1 MSDDLLIT
9 PGSRK
14 MEFKDSSANIDAKIE
29 TDASGNLKITNAGG
43 DIEIGDTSSDVFI
56 GDGTNNI
63 DIVFE
68 QSGEIRG
75 TSGVTLTLGASGSNV
90 AMATDLSLGG
100 NDLTNV
106 GNLTMTGNLTV
117 TGNIDTV
124 SATDL
129 DVTDKT
135 ITVGVGQ
142 TEAASSNSGLL
153 VAGPST
159 QPSFLWNE
167 GNNRWAMN
175 YGVNVSGHVLAT
187 NNVYANGTEGF
198 VFGASTSEGEYIRRS
213 GNNIELVTGGSHRY
227 TFESGGN
234 LVFKTGYPVFN
245 NMGTLLEADIS
256 GWTVEEHDLMYWGW
270 TSSTGDYIY
279 IKSAGNGT
287 TGHGIMAITDNGFFV
302 GRTNNETGAIADS
315 ATNPFTSI
323 AFKVDQ
329 SGNVTTSG
337 QATFSTINT
346 GQGATEVHLM
356 NQNVRT
362 TDNVTFNSVSGD
374 GSGLGSLNASN
385 LTSGTIS
392 VNRIN
397 MPSSGDWFS
406 GGIPIVA
413 TDGVMEIGR
422 YIDFH
427 NTDTTTADYDVRLD
441 ANTTNSLNVT
451 GVSTTDG
458 LRVEGNKV
466 FHAGNDGAGSGL
478 NADVLQGNGPSY
490 YRNASNLNSGTVA
503 TTRLPAAAIS
513 YQQSTD
519 DRDMKPNTS
528 GIHNVQA
535 IKPFFSSYGG
545 MTGSANT
552 TYVDVIA
559 IDTYS
564 DSSGG
569 GPSAITFKKGN
580 SAGNPEMHIW
590 HASWNASTWSTG
602 QRVFADNYHP
612 NADTLTTA
620 RTIAGTS
627 FDGSANIDISYNN
640 LTNKPTIPTNNNQL
654 TNGAGY
660 ITSASFNGLTGKTS
674 GTGDY
679 STSGD
684 LVAGRGSGSIA
695 MTINDGYGNSNLTFN
710 HQDGT
715 PDQNGNAARIE
726 VNTDSTSD
734 ANMAFEVKSN
744 VTGGSA
750 VSLTSAMTIRD
761 TAVDFPQYLRHMGDT
776 NTYIQFTADRV
787 RIFAG
792 GSSAFDSNNTYLL
805 NTSGLNASNLSSGT
819 VPDAR
824 IAASSITQHTDSKYL
839 RSNAADTATGQIFFD
854 AGFDAHPIMLSGA
867 QNFDNIDRSGFYN
880 LYNTHNSS
888 TNSPGFSYGTM
899 IAIGNDKGSQGFG
912 LQIAHERTGSQ
923 FKVRGM
929 NDTGSTWYSWAT
941 IWTDQTDG
949 SGSGLDADK
958 LDGQHGSYYAPI
970 ASPSFS
976 SKITTPQIHNSS
988 VISVLNGSSAQGM
1001 KVASLY
1007 AGTSYSNSAPS
1018 GMVNALNGF
1027 QVGNTTVIN
1036 SSRNL
1041 TNIGNIS
1048 STGDVDI
1055 RDSNGTAAYY
1065 LHLPRGGGVT
1075 FYGDTSV
1082 HHGIF
1087 SRNQANSSADDLLI
1101 SSYGAV
1107 YIDLDSNDNNTSGSD
1122 FKIGKHNASSG
1133 SNSALFM
1140 VRSESGN
1147 IVQNGKD
1154 IITSSGTTLTI
1165 GDVTDND
1172 EFDSVTI
1179 KAMSG
1184 TSQISI
1190 GDSEMTLS
1198 GDVYIT
1204 ENLRHSGDAN
1214 TRMQMTG
1221 DRIRLYSG
1229 NVEMLDLVE
1238 GGTDY
1243 VDIIDRVRVTSGGD
1257 MICEGDVVAFTSTTV
1272 SDINQKEN
1280 IKPIKDA
1287 VSKVKRLAG
1296 VTFDWKKDKIKS
1308 AGIIAQDVEKVLPEI
1323 VKQKEDRSGEEF
1335 KSVDYNGIIGL
1346 LVEGMKEQQEEIE
1359 KLKKLLEDK

>member
-175 YGVNVSGHVLAT
+175 YGVNVSGHVIAT
-187 NNVYANGTEGF
+187 NNVYANGNEGF

-213 GNNIELVTGGSHRY
+213 GNNIELVTGGTHRY

-279 IKSAGNGT
+279 VKSAGNSGS
-287 TGHGIMAITDNGFFV
+287 GHGIMAIADNGFFV
-302 GRTNNETGAIADS
+302 GRTDNEVGGLADS

-337 QATFSTINT
+337 TGNFSTINT
-346 GQGATEVHLM
+346 GQGSTEVHLM

-362 TDNVTFNSVSGD
+362 SDTVSFSSVSGN
-374 GSGLGSLNASN
+374 GSGLTNLNASN
-385 LTSGTIS
+385 LSSGTIS
-392 VNRIN
+392 TNRIN

-427 NTDTTTADYDVRLD
+427 HTDTTTADFDVRLD
-441 ANTTNSLNVT
+441 ANSANSLNVT

-466 FHAGNDGAGSGL
+466 FHAGNDGTGSGL

-580 SAGNPEMHIW
+580 AAGNPEMHIW

-660 ITSASFNGLTGKTS
+660 ITGLAFNSLTGKTS
-674 GTGDY
+674 GTGTY
-679 STSGD
+679 STSSH
-684 LVAGRGSGSIA
+684 LQSGRGSGGVA
-695 MTINDGYGNSNLTFN
+695 MTINDGYGNANLTFN
-710 HQDGT
+710 HLNGT
-715 PDQNGNAARIE
+715 PEQNGNSARIE

-734 ANMAFEVKSN
+734 AHMSFEVKSN
-744 VTGGSA
+744 VTNGSA
-750 VSLTSAMTIRD
+750 VQ
-761 TAVDFPQYLRHMGDT
+761 TATGMQVRESYVDIPEYLRHIGDSD
-776 NTYIQFTADRV
+776 TYIRFTANRV
-787 RIFAG
+787 RIVAG
-792 GSSAFDSNNTYLL
+792 NSTAFDSSNDYLI
-805 NTSGLNASNLSSGT
+805 NTSSLNASNLGSGT
-819 VPDAR
+819 VPSAR
-824 IAASSITQHTDSKYL
+824 LSLSASDIPSLAASKITSGTFDGNRIPNLGTSKITSGTFDVARFPVTSTPARATELSSSQDLNDLNASSAGFYYQTANADTTGNNYPNNHAGSLIVQKSAGQATQLYQTYSSTDTRLYF
-839 RSNAADTATGQIFFD
+839 RSNYTSGYGSWQRVFADNYHPNADTLTTARTI
-854 AGFDAHPIMLSGA
+854 AGTSFNGSA
-867 QNFDNIDRSGFYN
+867 NIDISYN
-880 LYNTHNSS
+880 NLTNKPTIPTNNNQLTNGAGYITASNSAI
-888 TNSPGFSYGTM
+888 TNKLPLAGGTM
-899 IAIGNDKGSQGFG
+899 TGE
-912 LQIAHERTGSQ
+912 LQLNARLDVG
-923 FKVRGM
+923 
-929 NDTGSTWYSWAT
+929 
-941 IWTDQTDG
+941 DG
-949 SGSGLDADK
+949 SGNDTEIRIKKADNNVS
-958 LDGQHGSYYAPI
+958 DHIQFYNGTTRTGEIGSQDNSWLRINQVTNKNIY
-970 ASPSFS
+970 
-976 SKITTPQIHNSS
+976 TPRYIR
-988 VISVLNGSSAQGM
+988 AD
-1001 KVASLY
+1001 
-1007 AGTSYSNSAPS
+1007 
-1018 GMVNALNGF
+1018 NGF
-1027 QVGNTTVIN
+1027 FVDG
-1036 SSRNL
+1036 
-1041 TNIGNIS
+1041 TNIGI
-1048 STGDVDI
+1048 TGSGNLI
-1055 RDSNGTAAYY
+1055 GIGTVAC
-1065 LHLPRGGGVT
+1065 
-1075 FYGDTSV
+1075 
-1082 HHGIF
+1082 
-1087 SRNQANSSADDLLI
+1087 
-1101 SSYGAV
+1101 GA
-1107 YIDLDSNDNNTSGSD
+1107 IT
-1122 FKIGKHNASSG
+1122 SSG
-1133 SNSALFM
+1133 ALS
-1140 VRSESGN
+1140 VTGN
-1147 IVQNGKD
+1147 ITQNSKA

-1172 EFDSVTI
+1172 EFDSVII

-1184 TSQISI
+1184 TSQINV

-1214 TRMQMTG
+1214 TRIQFTG
-1221 DRIRLYSG
+1221 DRIRMYSG

-1296 VTFDWKKDKIKS
+1296 VTFDWKKDKEKS
-1308 AGIIAQDVEKVLPEI
+1308 AGVIAQDVEKVLPEI
-1323 VKQKEDRSGEEF
+1323 VKQKEDREGEEF